1 MPGYEAW
8 TGMRGERIAMG
19 NERQSRLRVGYGSE
33 WHLLRYLG
41 RHRAELSA
49 DVRSVARAT
58 SIEWLDFDFSGVADA
73 DHNHGDLELTGVEFL
88 PTDHPA
94 RAAWREYWPQRGSV
108 QNWDAVGWLQYP
120 DRREWLLLEA
130 KANVEEL
137 RSASGAKHPG
147 SVGKIEQAL
156 EATKRAMGVD
166 PARDWTQPYYQYAN
180 RLAFLH
186 FLATQGVA
194 ARLCFLY
201 FTGDAAPGR
210 TCPKNAKEWKPAID
224 EMKRHLGLTGQSEL
238 ESRVHHT
245 FLPVTPGPG
254 TLRRLKADVVRGEFG
269 QRWNLADF
277 DFGGD

>member
-1 MPGYEAW
+1 MNVNRGFGPG
-8 TGMRGERIAMG
+8 TGASGTCCDTWGGIE
-19 NERQSRLRVGYGSE
+19 S
-33 WHLLRYLG
+33 
-41 RHRAELSA
+41 ELSA
-49 DVRSVARAT
+49 QSPRWRGRT

-73 DHNHGDLELTGVEFL
+73 EHNHGDRELTGVDFL

-94 RAAWREYWPQRGSV
+94 RAAWREFWPQRGSV
-108 QNWDAVGWLQYP
+108 QNWDAVAWLQYP

-130 KANVEEL
+130 KANVKEL

-147 SVGKIEQAL
+147 SVSKIKQAL
-156 EATKRAMGVD
+156 DETKRAMGVD
-166 PARDWTQPYYQYAN
+166 AARDWNQPYYQYAN

-201 FTGDAAPGR
+201 FTGDAVPGR
-210 TCPKNAKEWKPAID
+210 SCPKSRKEWQPAIA
-224 EMKRHLGLTGQSEL
+224 EMKAHLGLSGRSEL
-238 ESRVHHT
+238 ETRVHHT

-254 TLRRLKADVVRGEFG
+254 TLRRLKADIVRGEFG
-269 QRWNLADF
+269 QTWNLEDF